1 MAGVDALLSCLRLEQ
16 YRAAL
21 EDAVRAAPRHA
32 AATPLPRHTPLPYY
46 PVPYHPAASLPCY
59 PATLL
64 PTHPPPSLS
73 YQS

>member
-32 AATPLPRHTPLPYY
+32 PPRRAPAIPRWLTTPLPYY
-46 PVPYHPAASLPCY
+46 PAALLPRY
-59 PATLL
+59 LTATLL
-64 PTHPPPSLS
+64 LTHPPT
-73 YQS
+73 